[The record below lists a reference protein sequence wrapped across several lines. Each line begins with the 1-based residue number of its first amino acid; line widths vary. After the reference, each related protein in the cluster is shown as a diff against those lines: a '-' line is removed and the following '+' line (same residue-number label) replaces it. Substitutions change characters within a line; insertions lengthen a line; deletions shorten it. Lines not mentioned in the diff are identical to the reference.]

1 MPTQSVK
8 RKLGCFFFN
17 MTRYDNGTN
26 WLGCIEDPQEQYR
39 ALRSLDRLCQKNCHC
54 HCQFCQLFETRR
66 RVRCFCQKVTNF
78 GIWEGNADFII
89 FFTRKIK

>member
-26 WLGCIEDPQEQYR
+26 WLGCIEDPQEQYSR
-39 ALRSLDRLCQKNCHC
+39 LSVVWTVYVKKTVIVTVNSVSCLRHVVESDVSAKKLLILEFGKEMRILLFSSLGR
-54 HCQFCQLFETRR
+54 
-66 RVRCFCQKVTNF
+66 
-78 GIWEGNADFII
+78 
-89 FFTRKIK
+89 